1 MPAVSPQLN
10 FSSASSITCRGL
22 ISISPAPPGR
32 RKMRRWCP
40 RVRRRSAYVCSI
52 TWSRVI
58 TKAATM
64 RVLLDGAYSELTTE
78 FARCCDMFDGND
90 EAAVQAARERW
101 SAAKSAGHSLTYWQQ
116 TPAGWE
122 KRGA

>member
-1 MPAVSPQLN
+1 MLAGSQERVAQLDSLHWTYN
-10 FSSASSITCRGL
+10 EASFLPHGSARDGNAARHPICLTDRDEN
-22 ISISPAPPGR
+22 PN
-32 RKMRRWCP
+32 
-40 RVRRRSAYVCSI
+40 
-52 TWSRVI
+52 
-58 TKAATM
+58 AATM
-64 RVLLDGAYSELTTE
+64 MVLLDGAYSELTTE